1 MAGMALAV
9 VGCSHDAPPEGE
21 AVKNR
26 EQMPVMVSRGVS
38 KMVSDSGINR
48 YKIITEEWAVY
59 DQTDPPRQDF
69 RKGVL
74 ILRFDEKMN
83 IDMQISADTAYWYNQ
98 NLWELRGRV
107 RLDNEASKTTFR
119 SEQLFWDM
127 QTHEFYSNVWM
138 KVVTPEREVEGSR
151 FRANEQMTKYEVYDD
166 KGSVPMPKNDKG
178 SANGNTAGKDS
189 TANASSG
196 SNGASNSNGPSEKST
211 PARPAATKK

>member
-21 AVKNR
+21 AVRNR
-26 EQMPVMVSRGVS
+26 EQIPVMVSRGVS
-38 KMVSDSGINR
+38 KMISDSGINR
-48 YKIITEEWAVY
+48 YKIITEEWAIY

-74 ILRFDEKMN
+74 ILRYDEKMN

-119 SEQLFWDM
+119 SEQLYWDM

-166 KGSVPMPKNDKG
+166 KGSVPMPKKDNG
-178 SANGNTAGKDS
+178 SANGSAATGNAAGKDTTS
-189 TANASSG
+189 SAASD
-196 SNGASNSNGPSEKST
+196 KS
-211 PARPAATKK
+211 PAAQPAAAKK

>member
-1 MAGMALAV
+1 MRKLLYIAMSTMMAGMALAV

-21 AVKNR
+21 AVRNR
-26 EQMPVMVSRGVS
+26 EQIPVMVSRGVS

-59 DQTDPPRQDF
+59 DQTDPPRQEF

-166 KGSVPMPKNDKG
+166 KGSVPMPKKDKG
-178 SANGNTAGKDS
+178 PAGGPANGNTAGKDS
-189 TANASSG
+189 TADR
-196 SNGASNSNGPSEKST
+196 T
-211 PARPAATKK
+211 AATKK

>member
-1 MAGMALAV
+1 MMAGMWLAV
-9 VGCSHDAPPEGE
+9 VGCSHDAPPEGA

-26 EQMPVMVSRGVS
+26 EQIPVMVSRGVS

-74 ILRFDEKMN
+74 ILRYDEKMN
-83 IDMQISADTAYWYNQ
+83 IDMQITADTAYWYNQ

-166 KGSVPMPKNDKG
+166 KGSVPMPKKDKPTGNG
-178 SANGNTAGKDS
+178 SATAKDS
-189 TANASSG
+189 AAANKPQSG
-196 SNGASNSNGPSEKST
+196 GKPASNSTNDRG
-211 PARPAATKK
+211 AKK